1 MNTTKN
7 KQVIR
12 TLYETYRKEYLN
24 ELYDTPLQYKQQD
37 ASKYN
42 VLNDDNTS
50 IAYFFIYIQIR
61 YQHISDRLQE
71 I

>member
-42 VLNDDNTS
+42 VLNDDSTS